1 MSVRLHLADFNL
13 HRSRSAAGGR
23 CSEAEMEQN
32 NEYEEGRSSP
42 TEYDYVLI
50 RMVVTR

>member
-1 MSVRLHLADFNL
+1 MFALRTVNL

-32 NEYEEGRSSP
+32 NEYEEGRPSP
-42 TEYDYVLI
+42 TEYDYVLL

>member
-1 MSVRLHLADFNL
+1 MTEAT
-13 HRSRSAAGGR
+13 AAGGG
-23 CSEAEMEQN
+23 CSEPEMEQN

-50 RMVVTR
+50 RMVVND